1 MKESVMKKKEMER
14 EMILGGIRRVVTYKY
29 WDEFWSM
36 YKFQHAGFM
45 VGEKFYP
52 SKSFSSNTEPVSA
65 DQLNWFEDGD
75 ENGYTTDFDAS
86 LQAHKPFITENFT
99 DDDGDHPEVFRVQRP
114 LFDH

>member
-1 MKESVMKKKEMER
+1 MKEKEMEQK
-14 EMILGGIRRVVTYKY
+14 MILGEIRTVVTYKY

-36 YKFQHAGFM
+36 YKFQHAGIK
-45 VGEKFYP
+45 VGRQFYP

-75 ENGYTTDFDAS
+75 ENGYTTDFNAS
-86 LQAHKPFITENFT
+86 LQARGPFITENFT
-99 DDDGDHPEVFRVQRP
+99 DNDGDRPEWVHRP